1 MSSNTDVLF
10 QKVTLF
16 IEGVEVPYSAI
27 SISQAIGNV
36 PSASLELP
44 PSPGLMD
51 IVRYYQPKVH
61 IFYEDPVLGKDRLLF
76 WGHIIGNSYSASVQ
90 SASINFQCVHKSDL
104 LNHVTLDFSGYP
116 SGSYTNWSPN
126 DSMFKPN
133 SFGSTHSMV
142 LALRGIDGV
151 RTESNTENAISIS
164 NPNVLNVDHALLDP
178 KFSSVKERWVGMP
191 SAMMNM
197 WNQLKSSA
205 YHLSQYNTILVA
217 MYIPLIEDGL
227 KFFDRVSGHNLI
239 EDAVNAGK
247 QSICDDTGNKTDAS
261 KPVMI
266 PPAYRLHSMTATQ
279 ASLSVEAIQGM
290 LEFTGNKTG
299 FFRLFHEFFMS
310 SEYEVVT
317 LASPASVPKD
327 PKKTSVQ
334 NDDDLMAI
342 ETVIKPQLPFY
353 YSPVCNVVLPN
364 MYSSVQVSQ
373 NEANIPSRVSLVHS
387 AVPGQEAQVGLHYRG
402 PHSIRESVLTGLMI
416 KGLYKPIETPDPKV
430 INGVKFAPATP
441 AEANATVVDTPSNG
455 ILPSLHE
462 STGASYNI
470 PGKYELGGGFKPK
483 QVIAPSW
490 LAYLVKRCN
499 ESIASGTVK
508 TEEHPDE
515 DSDWGKITKDLH
527 DGWMFMHGRKNGK
540 ADPAKELLDPNFRG
554 SGVAAFQ
561 RILFAAADYDYTKEV
576 LSSKAG
582 SISGIFNPY
591 IIPGYPMDIV
601 AKSPNLPSF
610 HALCASV
617 THSITADSINT
628 SVAFVSAATYS
639 ELSNYELMPSHPWLQ
654 TSLQLYNINRDSSGS
669 VTSVMST
676 ILNNPKAKAK
686 ADEFYRSV
694 LGVGSAA
701 PSDLINFQTMEVYTQ
716 KRVNGVLAPGTKS
729 ATYSDNGGSDSDD
742 TTGIGNLKLIHRAVE
757 TRESIEKTFNYKFI
771 DLVKENYTNE
781 SLNYLDPRLNPDVDE
796 GVPLEL
802 GASLF
807 LDYPETIDFLKSNN
821 IQVI

>member
-1 MSSNTDVLF
+1 MSSNTDVLY

-27 SISQAIGNV
+27 TISQAIGNI
-36 PSASLELP
+36 PSATLELP

-61 IFYEDPVLGKDRLLF
+61 IFYEDPVLGKDRLIF
-76 WGHIIGNSYSASVQ
+76 WGHIISNSYSSSVS

-116 SGSYTNWSPN
+116 SGSYANWSPN
-126 DSMFKPN
+126 DSMFMPS
-133 SFGSTHSMV
+133 SFGSTHSLI

-151 RTESNTENAISIS
+151 RLATNTENEISVK
-164 NPNVLNVDHALLDP
+164 NPNVINVDHALLDP
-178 KFSSVKERWVGMP
+178 KFASVKGRWVGMP

-205 YHLSQYNTILVA
+205 YYLSQYNTILVA

-247 QSICDDTGNKTDAS
+247 QSICDDAGNKMDAS
-261 KPVMI
+261 KPIMI

-310 SEYEVVT
+310 SEYEVAT
-317 LASPASVPKD
+317 LACPSMVPKD
-327 PKKTSVQ
+327 PKKTSVL
-334 NDDDLMAI
+334 NDSDMMAI
-342 ETVIKPQLPFY
+342 ETIIKPQLPFY
-353 YSPVCNVVLPN
+353 YSPVCNVILPN
-364 MYSSVQVSQ
+364 MYSSIQVSQ
-373 NEANIPSRVSLVHS
+373 NENLIPSRVAMVHS
-387 AVPGQEAQVGLHYRG
+387 VVPGQEDQVGLHYRG
-402 PHSIRESVLTGLMI
+402 PHSIRESVLTGLML
-416 KGLYKPIETPDPKV
+416 KGMPRTGD
-430 INGVKFAPATP
+430 ATTPATKDKT
-441 AEANATVVDTPSNG
+441 ATSGNV
-455 ILPSLHE
+455 LPSLHE

-499 ESIASGTVK
+499 ESIASGTVQ
-508 TEEHPDE
+508 TEEHPAE
-515 DSDWGKITKDLH
+515 DSDIGKIMKDLH
-527 DGWMFMHGRKNGK
+527 DGWAFTHARKNGK
-540 ADPAKELLDPNFRG
+540 LDPAKELLDPNFKG

-561 RILFAAADYDYTKEV
+561 RIMFAAADYDYTKEV
-576 LSSKAG
+576 LSSKTG
-582 SISGIFNPY
+582 SISCIFNPY

-617 THSITADSINT
+617 THSITADSIGT
-628 SVAFVSAATYS
+628 SVSFVSAATYS
-639 ELSNYELMPSHPWLQ
+639 ELSNYDMMPSHPWLQ
-654 TSLQLYNINRDSSGS
+654 TSLQLYNVNRDTRGN

-686 ADEFYRSV
+686 ADKFYRSV

-701 PSDLINFQTMEVYTQ
+701 PSDLVNFKTMEVYTQ
-716 KRVNGVLAPGTKS
+716 ARVNGLLAPGTNKV
-729 ATYSDNGGSDSDD
+729 TYSDNGGSDSDD
-742 TTGIGNLKLIHRAVE
+742 TTGIGNLKLVHRTIE
-757 TRESIEKTFNYKFI
+757 TRESIEKTFGYTFI
-771 DLVKENYTNE
+771 DLTRENYT
-781 SLNYLDPRLNPDVDE
+781 LDTLTYMDSRLNPLKDD
-796 GVPLEL
+796 GIPLEP

-807 LDYPETIDFLKSNN
+807 LDYPETIDFLKANN
-821 IQVI
+821 IQIV